1 MNKAVKKLKIKRG
14 FSTYLLDEAVV
25 REKEEREKLRLD
37 ALKKLNYI
45 IGRLY
50 LEVPF
55 TEAYI
60 FGSVTKPYE
69 FSENSDADVGFLGL
83 KDEYFFKTMAFI
95 SREINMDVDIIQ
107 LERSRFAKKI
117 KKEGVK
123 VMLR

>member
-1 MNKAVKKLKIKRG
+1 MNNTVKKIKKG

-25 REKEEREKLRLD
+25 REKEERENLRLD
-37 ALKKLNYI
+37 VLKKLNYI

-50 LEVPF
+50 IEVPF
-55 TEAYI
+55 DEAYI

-69 FSENSDADVGFLGL
+69 FSENSDADIGFLGL

-95 SREINMDVDIIQ
+95 SREINRNVDVIQ
-107 LERSRFAKKI
+107 LERSRFAKEI

-123 VMLR
+123 VILR

>member
-1 MNKAVKKLKIKRG
+1 MNNSVKKLSRR
-14 FSTYLLDEAVV
+14 FSTYLLDDTVF
-25 REKEEREKLRLD
+25 RKKEERENLRLD
-37 ALKKLNYI
+37 VLKKLHYI
-45 IGRLY
+45 IGKLY

-69 FSENSDADVGFLGL
+69 FSENSDADIGFRGL
-83 KDEYFFKTMAFI
+83 KDEYFFKAMAFI
-95 SREINMDVDIIQ
+95 SREINRDVDVVQ

-123 VMLR
+123 VILR